1 MAQFD
6 DEYVQALMRRNGGNV
21 TQAAK
26 AADLSRKHV
35 YALLRRVEVDAEDDA
50 QGS

>member
-26 AADLSRKHV
+26 AANLSRKHV
-35 YALLRRVEVDAEDDA
+35 YELLRRVDVDPDVDD
-50 QGS
+50 